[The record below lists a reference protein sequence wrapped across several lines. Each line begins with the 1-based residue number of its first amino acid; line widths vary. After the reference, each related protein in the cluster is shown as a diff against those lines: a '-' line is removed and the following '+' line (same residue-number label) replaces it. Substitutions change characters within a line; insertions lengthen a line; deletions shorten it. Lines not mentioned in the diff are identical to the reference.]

1 MNFAVSEQKFKSPKN
16 SYDNNNNDTFSIL
29 KEFKRHGISALTF
42 LNEISLF
49 SLIQSS
55 DEDYYNTVNTE
66 QVLLSDN
73 EYDILQSYLK
83 ERYPTNPYFTSA
95 SVGAAPTTNKT
106 KLPVY
111 MGSMNKI
118 KPNETNTIFN
128 WLNIYKGSYIV
139 SCKLDGVSGLYV
151 REIDGTEK
159 LYTRGDGDYGQ
170 NISHL
175 LPYLHLPKV
184 PINTQRTI
192 VRGEFIIVKNVFKE
206 KYAADYSNARNMT
219 SGIINRNTIDDKIED
234 IHFVTYEV
242 IEPVL
247 KPSEQLSFLIDCGY
261 NVVPFFSLEMISN
274 EILTQMLVQS
284 RNNCC
289 YEIDGLIITDDKIYQ
304 RKRSNPDYSFAF
316 KMVSTDQIA
325 EATVVDVL
333 WSPSKNG
340 YLKPRIQIKPILI
353 GNVKI
358 TFTNGFNA
366 AYILNNKIGPNAK
379 IKLMRSGDVIPHI
392 IDILS
397 PADEPKMPPLNI
409 PYHWTESG
417 IDIVVDNLEENLGV
431 RLKQLSLFFRKIEVE
446 ELSEGN
452 IQRIMDAG
460 FDSVQKIIRMTMT
473 DFLSVNGF
481 QEKMAMKIYS
491 GIREKLSQATIDQLM
506 VASNLFAR
514 GTSTNK
520 IQLIF
525 DVYPAILTTTVG
537 NEASMIQKVAKIKGV
552 SLQSATVFIETIP
565 IFLQFL
571 DEIVDNVTK
580 TKILSQNKNTNI
592 NTNISSHHPLYKKTI
607 VMTGFRDAELVQ
619 KIEAV
624 GGILSGTI
632 NQKISIVLCKN
643 MNAGNNKLKEASKLN
658 IPVIQVD
665 EFIHAYFQQESFIH
679 I

>member
-1 MNFAVSEQKFKSPKN
+1 MNFAVSEQTFKSSKN
-16 SYDNNNNDTFSIL
+16 SYDNDNDTFSIL
-29 KEFKRHGISALTF
+29 KEFKIHGISALTF

-55 DEDYYNTVNTE
+55 DEDYYNTVNTG
-66 QVLLSDN
+66 QVLLTDN
-73 EYDILQSYLK
+73 EYDILQDYLK

-95 SVGAAPTTNKT
+95 SVGAAPTTTNKT

-118 KPNETNTIFN
+118 KPSETNAIFN
-128 WLNIYKGSYIV
+128 WINIYKGPYIV

-184 PINTQRTI
+184 PINTQRTM

-234 IHFVTYEV
+234 VHFVTYEV

-247 KPSEQLSFLIDCGY
+247 KPSEQLSFLIVCGY

-289 YEIDGLIITDDKIYQ
+289 YEIDGLIITDDNIYQ
-304 RKRSNPDYSFAF
+304 RKCSNPDYSFAF

-353 GNVKI
+353 GNVN
-358 TFTNGFNA
+358 FE
-366 AYILNNKIGPNAK
+366 L
-379 IKLMRSGDVIPHI
+379 
-392 IDILS
+392 
-397 PADEPKMPPLNI
+397 PLI
-409 PYHWTESG
+409 
-417 IDIVVDNLEENLGV
+417 NLTP
-431 RLKQLSLFFRKIEVE
+431 SF
-446 ELSEGN
+446 
-452 IQRIMDAG
+452 
-460 FDSVQKIIRMTMT
+460 
-473 DFLSVNGF
+473 
-481 QEKMAMKIYS
+481 
-491 GIREKLSQATIDQLM
+491 
-506 VASNLFAR
+506 
-514 GTSTNK
+514 
-520 IQLIF
+520 
-525 DVYPAILTTTVG
+525 
-537 NEASMIQKVAKIKGV
+537 
-552 SLQSATVFIETIP
+552 SA
-565 IFLQFL
+565 
-571 DEIVDNVTK
+571 
-580 TKILSQNKNTNI
+580 
-592 NTNISSHHPLYKKTI
+592 
-607 VMTGFRDAELVQ
+607 
-619 KIEAV
+619 
-624 GGILSGTI
+624 
-632 NQKISIVLCKN
+632 
-643 MNAGNNKLKEASKLN
+643 
-658 IPVIQVD
+658 
-665 EFIHAYFQQESFIH
+665 
-679 I
+679 